1 MIEAYTQVSRSGSV
15 ARPIMKDSH
24 SFDLGSN
31 PNRSMI
37 LPVMIDQ
44 KLFRGMLMDY
54 EKALD
59 EDEFKKLM
67 KEVEGELDGL
77 GFAMR
82 YRMHYPNV
90 PDQPGF
96 SSISAGLIPGK
107 ACVAI
112 AMIVQR
118 RTIVRIEWIL
128 CFQLKLDEKGKL
140 IDEIEDVEHPHY
152 YGKTFGE
159 GGRVIQF
166 YQEKTNSDEQI
177 ADAQKF
183 FGQFLEKNKRKIS
196 DKYAQMPS
204 FPIILEYSQ
213 VYCDFSNKFWD
224 DELIAK
230 LYGFF
235 AKPMISALPKG
246 IFPGITEN
254 H

>member
-1 MIEAYTQVSRSGSV
+1 MFT
-15 ARPIMKDSH
+15 
-24 SFDLGSN
+24 
-31 PNRSMI
+31 
-37 LPVMIDQ
+37 
-44 KLFRGMLMDY
+44 DY
-54 EKALD
+54 KRALD

-67 KEVEGELDGL
+67 KEVERKLDDL

-90 PDQPGF
+90 SDQPGF

-107 ACVAI
+107 ACVVV

-128 CFQLKLDEKGKL
+128 CFQLKLDEEGKP
-140 IDEIEDVEHPHY
+140 IDEMGNVEHPHY

-166 YQEKTNSDEQI
+166 YQEKTDVDEQI
-177 ADAQKF
+177 SDAQKF
-183 FGQFLEKNKRKIS
+183 FGQFLERNKRIIS

-204 FPIILEYSQ
+204 FPIVLEYSQ
-213 VYCDFSNKFWD
+213 VYCDFSNKFWE
-224 DELIAK
+224 DELITK
-230 LYGFF
+230 LYNFF

-246 IFPGITEN
+246 IFPGVTEN
-254 H
+254 HQMIT

>member
-1 MIEAYTQVSRSGSV
+1 
-15 ARPIMKDSH
+15 
-24 SFDLGSN
+24 
-31 PNRSMI
+31 
-37 LPVMIDQ
+37 
-44 KLFRGMLMDY
+44 MDY
-54 EKALD
+54 TRALN
-59 EDEFKKLM
+59 EDEFKELMEEVGGKL
-67 KEVEGELDGL
+67 DDL

-82 YRMHYPNV
+82 YRKHYPNI

-107 ACVAI
+107 ACVI
-112 AMIVQR
+112 VAMIIQR

-128 CFQLKLDEKGKL
+128 CFQLKLDKEGTL
-140 IDEIEDVEHPHY
+140 LDEMEEIEHPHY

-166 YQEKTNSDEQI
+166 YQEKTDVDEQI
-177 ADAQKF
+177 VDAQKF
-183 FGQFLEKNKRKIS
+183 FLQFLERNKQKIS

-204 FPIILEYSQ
+204 FPIMLEYSQ
-213 VYCDFSNKFWD
+213 AYCDFSSKFWE

-230 LYGFF
+230 LYDLF

-254 H
+254 Q

>member
-1 MIEAYTQVSRSGSV
+1 
-15 ARPIMKDSH
+15 
-24 SFDLGSN
+24 
-31 PNRSMI
+31 
-37 LPVMIDQ
+37 
-44 KLFRGMLMDY
+44 MDY
-54 EKALD
+54 KKALN

-67 KEVEGELDGL
+67 EKVEGKLDGL

-82 YRMHYPNV
+82 YKKHYPNV

-96 SSISAGLIPGK
+96 SSISAGLISGK
-107 ACVAI
+107 ACVVV

-128 CFQLKLDEKGKL
+128 CFQLKLDKEGKQ
-140 IDEIEDVEHPHY
+140 IDEMEEIEHPHY

-166 YQEKTNSDEQI
+166 YQEKTDVDEQI

-183 FGQFLEKNKRKIS
+183 FRQFLEKNKQKIS
-196 DKYAQMPS
+196 DKYTQMPS

-213 VYCDFSNKFWD
+213 VYCDFCKKFWD
-224 DELIAK
+224 DELMSK
-230 LYGFF
+230 LYDFF
-235 AKPMISALPKG
+235 AEPMISALPEG

-254 H
+254 GQV